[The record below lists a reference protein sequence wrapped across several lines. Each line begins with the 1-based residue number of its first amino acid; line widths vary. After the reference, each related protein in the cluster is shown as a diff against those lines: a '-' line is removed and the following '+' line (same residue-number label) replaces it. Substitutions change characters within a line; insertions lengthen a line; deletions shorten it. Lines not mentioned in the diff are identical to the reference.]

1 MAVKTF
7 AVGEVLTASD
17 TNTYLNNG
25 GLVYVYSEAI
35 GSTPVASFTPA
46 SNVFSSTYDNY
57 RIIWQ
62 GGTCSSGGVSSRI
75 IFGSTNIGYYGS
87 QPYWTAAGGSGANP
101 INNGAFLYCG
111 SQDTGGWGLTLD
123 VLGPYTATYTQI
135 SGFSSGGTAVTI
147 NMGYLANT
155 TSYTKFTISAGAGTF
170 TGGTVTVYGYRK
182 A

>member
-7 AVGEVLTASD
+7 TTGEVLTASD

-25 GLVYVYSEAI
+25 GLVYISSAI
-35 GSTPVASFTPA
+35 VPSSPA
-46 SNVFSSTYDNY
+46 QSSIVVTNCFSSTYDNY
-57 RIIWQ
+57 RIILQ
-62 GGTCSSGGVSSRI
+62 GGTCSTGGVSSRI
-75 IFGSTNIGYYGS
+75 VFGSTTTGYYGS

-101 INNGAFLYCG
+101 INNGAYLYCG
-111 SQDTGGWGLTLD
+111 SQDTGGWGFTLD

-135 SGFSSGGTAVTI
+135 SGFSAGGSAVTI

-155 TSYTKFTISAGAGTF
+155 TSYTGFTVNPGAGTF
-170 TGGTVTVYGYRK
+170 TGGTITIFGYRK